1 MSKSSASIET
11 LPPAAGA
18 ALRTM
23 GGDLGLAR
31 QRRKQSLRAWAQRL
45 NVSVPTLMRMEK
57 GDPTVGAGVYAT
69 AIWMINRHEALASV
83 ADPKDD
89 LAALELDIRAA
100 SSRHARGARAMN
112 HD

>member
-1 MSKSSASIET
+1 
-11 LPPAAGA
+11 
-18 ALRTM
+18 
-23 GGDLGLAR
+23 
-31 QRRKQSLRAWAQRL
+31 
-45 NVSVPTLMRMEK
+45 
-57 GDPTVGAGVYAT
+57 VGAGVYAT

-100 SSRHARGARAMN
+100 SSRHARRARAMN